1 MTAMTA
7 TCPDWNHL
15 AALRTPQDTE
25 PEGWAL
31 ALEHFDGCTRCRP
44 AALKADPLLVFR
56 RLPVTELAPA
66 EERSEVESVCQ
77 AVAAMRTA
85 SRLESRRRFAGWH
98 RWAAAAVLTFAS
110 LAVGRDLPSS
120 AEMTAANAAIATN
133 TAGIVA
139 PPVALPVRSL
149 DQDSALEDLN
159 RPGARVY
166 HLSGEGL
173 KAYMIIDE
181 KFDV

>member
-1 MTAMTA
+1 MS
-7 TCPDWNHL
+7 CPDWSRF
-15 AALRTPQDTE
+15 AALRAQGTPQDTE

-31 ALEHFDGCTRCRP
+31 AVEHFDGCPSCRP
-44 AALKADPLLVFR
+44 EALKADPLLVFR
-56 RLPVTELAPA
+56 RLPAAELTPA
-66 EERSEVESVCQ
+66 AERSEVESVRQ

-98 RWAAAAVLTFAS
+98 RWAAAAVLVFAS
-110 LAVGRDLPSS
+110 LSVGRNLPTSS
-120 AEMTAANAAIATN
+120 ETAAAKTAHSMAPAA
-133 TAGIVA
+133 V
-139 PPVALPVRSL
+139 PALVPSL

-181 KFDV
+181 KLDV

>member
-1 MTAMTA
+1 MATVTA
-7 TCPDWNHL
+7 TCPEWSRL

-31 ALEHFDGCTRCRP
+31 AMEHFDGCVHCRP
-44 AALKADPLLVFR
+44 EALKADPLLVFR
-56 RLPVTELAPA
+56 RLPVAELNPA
-66 EERSEVESVCQ
+66 EERSEVESVRQ

-98 RWAAAAVLTFAS
+98 RWAAAAVLMFAS
-110 LAVGRDLPSS
+110 LTVGRDLPFSP
-120 AEMTAANAAIATN
+120 EMTAANAAN

-139 PPVALPVRSL
+139 PPAALPAPVLSL

-159 RPGARVY
+159 RPDARVY
-166 HLSGEGL
+166 HMAIEGL
-173 KAYMIIDE
+173 QAYMIIDE